1 MSSVFFFFAFPFTI
15 SEFANVAKK
24 KIRKFMSYTQITKL
38 EILFLKSQ
46 NRENSPK
53 EK

>member
-1 MSSVFFFFAFPFTI
+1 MWQ
-15 SEFANVAKK
+15 KK
-24 KIRKFMSYTQITKL
+24 FRKFKSYTQITKL
-38 EILFLKSQ
+38 EIVFLKSQ

>member
-1 MSSVFFFFAFPFTI
+1 
-15 SEFANVAKK
+15 VAQKK
-24 KIRKFMSYTQITKL
+24 FRKFMSYTQITKL
-38 EILFLKSQ
+38 EIVFFKSQ